1 MSVIPSTAATVHTA
15 SISAARRRAF
25 LSHLLLHVVFI
36 FGALLFLAPFFWL
49 LSTSVKLQGRELM
62 SPPEW
67 IPNPIVF
74 DNYAKVLTRL
84 PFFVYTRNSLTVALT
99 ATFFGVITASLAGY
113 GFARLRFPFRGP
125 LFSACLATLM
135 IPSIVTLIPEF
146 LVFKQFGMIDSYWP
160 LILPPSLGG
169 GAFAVFLFRQYA
181 MTIPLDLDEAARVD
195 GAGAI
200 RIWWSIILPLSKA
213 VLATMAILSF
223 ISHWNDFLKPTIYL
237 HSLPLRTLAVGLRSF
252 QGEFTTEWNLLMA
265 ASTLMML
272 PILILFFAAQRYFV
286 QGIVMSG
293 IKG

>member
-1 MSVIPSTAATVHTA
+1 M
-15 SISAARRRAF
+15 
-25 LSHLLLHVVFI
+25 LHAVFI

-67 IPNPIVF
+67 IPNPIVL
-74 DNYAKVLTRL
+74 DNYTKVLTRL
-84 PFFVYTRNSLTVALT
+84 PFFVYARNSLTVALT
-99 ATFFGVITASLAGY
+99 ATFFGVVTASLAGY

-195 GAGAI
+195 GAGAV
-200 RIWWSIILPLSKA
+200 RIWWSVILPLSKA

-237 HSLPLRTLAVGLRSF
+237 HSLQLRTLAVGLRSF